1 MYHAACLTLRQQN
14 FSLLKMTFGLTIK
27 RHHEAL
33 YSQRTDNYR
42 TILNKKIE
50 TSETLMKVV
59 KPIVWLDDN
68 DDETSV
74 NTKNR
79 KARGESC
86 SPAHTPRRQRR

>member
-27 RHHEAL
+27 RHHETL

-50 TSETLMKVV
+50 TSETLMKGV
-59 KPIVWLDDN
+59 KPRLGEELWGSYGEV
-68 DDETSV
+68 
-74 NTKNR
+74 R
-79 KARGESC
+79 RGVKELRS
-86 SPAHTPRRQRR
+86 